1 VQSGRPCSSGE
12 GWGPGALHTALPTEG
27 QQALFSLFFLSPSS
41 ALAVAFMVLFPAG
54 NVTPRIL
61 MLLLFQHLIVVLLF
75 SLVLAEEQGRWNT
88 VNT

>member
-1 VQSGRPCSSGE
+1 
-12 GWGPGALHTALPTEG
+12 
-27 QQALFSLFFLSPSS
+27 
-41 ALAVAFMVLFPAG
+41 
-54 NVTPRIL
+54 